1 MSLRNPNI
9 SIGIELPPSEVE
21 ESILDQHPL
30 MAACFFHPDD
40 SRHLEFE
47 DVRAVVSEA
56 EEMAAAAGLGIL
68 MPI

>member
-30 MAACFFHPDD
+30 MAACFLHPDHPD
-40 SRHLEFE
+40 HL
-47 DVRAVVSEA
+47 DVSDIQAVVSEA
-56 EEMAAAAGLGIL
+56 EEMAAAAGFGF
-68 MPI
+68 